1 MYRFNRMGNFW
12 TNILKKKINYRHNE
26 VKKKTP
32 KNIEPENT
40 QRFRKTSQYIFIVKI
55 ILKS

>member
-26 VKKKTP
+26 VKKKNQKKHRT
-32 KNIEPENT
+32 
-40 QRFRKTSQYIFIVKI
+40 RKYTT
-55 ILKS
+55 L